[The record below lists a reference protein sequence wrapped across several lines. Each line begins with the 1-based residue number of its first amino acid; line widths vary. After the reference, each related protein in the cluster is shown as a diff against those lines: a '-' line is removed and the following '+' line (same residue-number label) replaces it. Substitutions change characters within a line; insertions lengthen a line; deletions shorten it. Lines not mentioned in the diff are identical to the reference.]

1 MGALTESLLPLQLS
15 PKRRVTVR
23 YFHNSVLVDIREFY
37 DQDGV
42 SKPGRKGIS
51 LSKAQWIA
59 LQELAF
65 DISDAANRL

>member
-1 MGALTESLLPLQLS
+1 MGTLTESFLPLQLS

-23 YFHNSVLVDIREFY
+23 SFRSGVLVDIREFY

-51 LSKAQWIA
+51 LSKVQWVA
-59 LQELAF
+59 LQELAT